1 MVCYAVAQNR
11 YSFAKSK
18 SSPPLKLS
26 PYLENFVE
34 RLFLFF
40 SLSFFVHFR
49 SGRINREIRRRINR
63 GLAGARWRETAI
75 H

>member
-1 MVCYAVAQNR
+1 MVWLLPGGTK
-11 YSFAKSK
+11 SPFTKSK

-26 PYLENFVE
+26 QYLENFVD
-34 RLFLFF
+34 RFFLSFF
-40 SLSFFVHFR
+40 SFFVHFR

-63 GLAGARWRETAI
+63 GLAGARWRETAF

>member
-1 MVCYAVAQNR
+1 MVCYAVARNR

-40 SLSFFVHFR
+40 FSPFLYIFGQEGLT
-49 SGRINREIRRRINR
+49 GRLE
-63 GLAGARWRETAI
+63 GE
-75 H
+75 